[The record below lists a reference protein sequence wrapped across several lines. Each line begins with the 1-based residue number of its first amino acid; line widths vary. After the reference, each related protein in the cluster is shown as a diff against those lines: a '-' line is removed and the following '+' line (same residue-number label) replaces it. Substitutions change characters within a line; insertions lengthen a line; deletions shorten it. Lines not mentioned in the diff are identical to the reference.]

1 MNPRTKFIV
10 AAAVFGIIG
19 VFYTFAE
26 YRFVKYTLH
35 LGFGLRHNDHVML
48 GSVALIVAAVSL
60 YAFFAGK
67 GAGKAQ
73 QKQ

>member
-1 MNPRTKFIV
+1 MNTRLKFIV

-19 VFYTFAE
+19 VFYTFGE

-48 GSVALIVAAVSL
+48 GSVALIVAAVSF
-60 YAFFAGK
+60 YAIFRRNG
-67 GAGKAQ
+67 
-73 QKQ
+73 